1 MNIPVFLAE
10 ISISNMNGQKRTNA
24 YKCEQN
30 IFVGVNFF
38 PWADCVCLYSCLYP
52 YYRHVCT
59 LLGRKKYSV
68 QSSGVQCTLN
78 FVQCTVSLSTVFL
91 TLPTTSSTLPIEI
104 VGVKILSMFFFWL
117 IMVDYGRFCTTDHI
131 SIYSIN

>member
-1 MNIPVFLAE
+1 MFLAE
-10 ISISNMNGQKRTNA
+10 ISISYMMGQKRTNA
-24 YKCEQN
+24 NKCEQN
-30 IFVGVNFF
+30 ILVGVNFF

-78 FVQCTVSLSTVFL
+78 FVQCTVSFSTVFL
-91 TLPTTSSTLPIEI
+91 TLPMTSYTLPIEI
-104 VGVKILSMFFFWL
+104 LGVKILSTFFFCS
-117 IMVDYGRFCTTDHI
+117 IMVDYGWFCTTHHTT
-131 SIYSIN
+131 IYPINLN

>member
-10 ISISNMNGQKRTNA
+10 ISISNMIGQKRTNA

-30 IFVGVNFF
+30 ILVGVNFF
-38 PWADCVCLYSCLYP
+38 PWADCVCLYP

-68 QSSGVQCTLN
+68 QSLGVQSTLN
-78 FVQCTVSLSTVFL
+78 FVQCTVSFSTVFL